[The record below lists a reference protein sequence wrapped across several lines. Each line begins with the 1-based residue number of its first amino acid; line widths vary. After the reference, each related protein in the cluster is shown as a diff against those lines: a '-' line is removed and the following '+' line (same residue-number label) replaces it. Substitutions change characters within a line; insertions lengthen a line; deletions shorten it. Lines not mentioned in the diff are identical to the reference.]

1 MSPKPHSLVGLR
13 WGGLVGA
20 LVAAVAVGVN
30 VGPYALS
37 LPELASAFMAKL
49 TGGEVPQLVDTV
61 LFHIRVP
68 RVLAGAL
75 VGGSLAIAGA
85 TYQSLFRNPLVSPD
99 ILGVSAGASLGAVLA
114 IVLALPIA
122 FIQGFAFVGGT
133 LAVIAV
139 YSLGSALRTRDPVL
153 VLVLAGI
160 AVGALLSA
168 ALSLLKILADPYNQL
183 PTITYWLMGSL
194 ASTTGADLMW
204 MAPIVL
210 VGLVPLVLLRWRINL
225 MSLGD
230 DEARALGV
238 DVRRMRLIIVGAATL
253 VTAATVAT
261 TGVVGW
267 VGLIVPHIGRS
278 LLGSDFRKLGPA
290 SLLIGATFLV
300 VVDTL
305 ARTIAPIEI
314 PLGVLSAFCGAP
326 FFVWAL
332 AAGRKGWS

>member
-1 MSPKPHSLVGLR
+1 MKLR
-13 WGGLVGA
+13 IAA
-20 LVAAVAVGVN
+20 LFAALLLALIVGVS
-30 VGPYALS
+30 VGPYALP
-37 LPELASAFMAKL
+37 LGELVDAIIAKL
-49 TGGEVPQLVDTV
+49 SGREVSPLLDTV

-114 IVLALPIA
+114 IVMGLPVVA
-122 FIQGFAFVGGT
+122 IQGFAFVGGL

-139 YSLGSALRTRDPVL
+139 YTLGSALKTRDPVL

-160 AVGALLSA
+160 AVGALLGA

-183 PTITYWLMGSL
+183 PTITYWLLGSL
-194 ASTTGADLMW
+194 AATTGDDLVW

-238 DVRRMRLIIVGAATL
+238 DVRRMRIIIVGAATL

-261 TGVVGW
+261 TGVIGW
-267 VGLIVPHIGRS
+267 VGLIVPHVGRS
-278 LLGSDFRKLGPA
+278 FFGSDFRKLGPA
-290 SLLIGATFLV
+290 ALLLGATFLV
-300 VVDTL
+300 VVDTA

>member
-1 MSPKPHSLVGLR
+1 MMARWALLVA
-13 WGGLVGA
+13 A
-20 LVAAVAVGVN
+20 LVAAVIVGVS

-37 LPELASAFMAKL
+37 IPELAHALVAKV
-49 TGGEVPQLVDTV
+49 TGGELTPLVDTV
-61 LFHIRVP
+61 LFNIRVP

-75 VGGSLAIAGA
+75 VGGALAISGA

-114 IVLALPIA
+114 IVLHLPVVA
-122 FIQGFAFVGGT
+122 IQAFAFAGGL

-139 YSLGSALRTRDPVL
+139 YGLGSALRTRDPVL
-153 VLVLAGI
+153 VLVLSGI
-160 AVGALLSA
+160 AVGALLGA
-168 ALSLLKILADPYNQL
+168 GLSLLKILADPYNQL
-183 PTITYWLMGSL
+183 PTITYWLLGSL
-194 ASTTGADLMW
+194 AATTGGDLVW

-210 VGLVPLVLLRWRINL
+210 VGLVPLLLLRWRINL

-230 DEARALGV
+230 DEARTLGV

-253 VTAATVAT
+253 VRAATVAT

-267 VGLIVPHIGRS
+267 VGLIVPHICRN

-290 SLLIGATFLV
+290 TLLVGATFLV